1 MPAVVLK
8 AVSGRLQVRAQAGPL
23 QPSAW
28 INAGIVKG
36 GESAWAILKEHLG
49 LLSDYFCF
57 FSRGTGEQKGERC
70 LKLEF
75 MQNFLKCNI
84 QFYFHSKGSHTTITF
99 IFLE

>member
-57 FSRGTGEQKGERC
+57 FQEG
-70 LKLEF
+70 LE
-75 MQNFLKCNI
+75 NK
-84 QFYFHSKGSHTTITF
+84 K
-99 IFLE
+99 EKDV